1 MSEINNPGLVE
12 SALISFAVVLT
23 VVFATFAT
31 STWVAFRSQRQG
43 APKSL
48 GLLFQRA
55 GVLRLITVLI
65 VIFATVVLQLVHSL
79 GDGAIAI
86 LSGIA
91 GYVLGGIEKSPGGT
105 NGRDE
110 KEKEEH

>member
-1 MSEINNPGLVE
+1 MSDINNPGLVE
-12 SALISFAVVLT
+12 SALISFAFVLT

-31 STWVAFRSQRQG
+31 STWAAFRSQRQG

-55 GVLRLITVLI
+55 GILRLMTVLI
-65 VIFATVVLQLVHSL
+65 VIFATVVLQLLHSL
-79 GDGAIAI
+79 GEGAIAI

-91 GYVLGGIEKSPGGT
+91 GYVLGGIEKNSEKA
-105 NGRDE
+105 NAEDE
-110 KEKEEH
+110 KEKTQH